1 MLNAGMQDLT
11 PERDT
16 ARIQDQQQL
25 ILQRMT
31 PEKKLHI
38 AICLYDAARSL
49 KGAGLRAFHPDWA
62 EEQIREK
69 VREIFLYANT

>member
-1 MLNAGMQDLT
+1 MLNAGMKDLT
-11 PERDT
+11 PERDSV
-16 ARIQDQQQL
+16 RIQNQQQL

-38 AICLYDAARSL
+38 AIGLYEAARSL
-49 KGAGLRAFHPDWA
+49 KSAGLRALHPDWA